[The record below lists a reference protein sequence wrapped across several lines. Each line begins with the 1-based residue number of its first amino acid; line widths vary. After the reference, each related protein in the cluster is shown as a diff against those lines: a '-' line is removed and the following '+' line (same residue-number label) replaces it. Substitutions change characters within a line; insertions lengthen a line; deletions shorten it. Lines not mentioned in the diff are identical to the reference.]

1 MASLI
6 EELLSVMDGEKKN
19 YDSILEMSD
28 SKREAI
34 INGDIDSLESI
45 TSREEDIADD
55 LASLENRRRRILGDM
70 AVVLGRDGEDI
81 TVSELI
87 DLLDGQPEEQKSLG
101 VARDALMHSASQVR
115 FWNDQN
121 QILLKQSLEMVNF
134 DITLM
139 KSMRQAPETA
149 NYNSKAFNTGDLL
162 GTSGFDAKQ

>member
-101 VARDALMHSASQVR
+101 AAKDA
-115 FWNDQN
+115 
-121 QILLKQSLEMVNF
+121 
-134 DITLM
+134 
-139 KSMRQAPETA
+139 
-149 NYNSKAFNTGDLL
+149 
-162 GTSGFDAKQ
+162 

>member
-1 MASLI
+1 
-6 EELLSVMDGEKKN
+6 
-19 YDSILEMSD
+19 
-28 SKREAI
+28 
-34 INGDIDSLESI
+34 
-45 TSREEDIADD
+45 
-55 LASLENRRRRILGDM
+55 
-70 AVVLGRDGEDI
+70 
-81 TVSELI
+81 
-87 DLLDGQPEEQKSLG
+87 
-101 VARDALMHSASQVR
+101 MHSASQVR